1 MAANVEGVCVC
12 VLDIV
17 GRVVVLFSGDDVGV
31 PVLSDVGI
39 SACRIRN
46 SVTTGSSVEDGEFS
60 LGEGGASSV
69 DEVRGST
76 SSSGGSLWR
85 LVLALSFPKTL
96 S

>member
-1 MAANVEGVCVC
+1 MAAKVEGGCVC

-17 GRVVVLFSGDDVGV
+17 GRGVVFFCGDGVGV
-31 PVLSDVGI
+31 PALSEGGI

-46 SVTTGSSVEDGEFS
+46 SVTTGSSVEDGELSF
-60 LGEGGASSV
+60 GEGWASSA
-69 DEVRGST
+69 DEARGSA
-76 SSSGGSLWR
+76 SSDMSLWR